1 MKKKRVLALVLSVC
15 MLATSVPAWAS
26 STDESAAAASSETED
41 VTSDDAQSAE
51 PTEDVDAEDANAS
64 EETADEAT
72 ADTGAAAADEDADET
87 EADVLTL
94 ESVKYAEVKDE
105 YENLGYRSAGS
116 DVEIPLSV
124 DDAVGAGK
132 LQYETVDDEKGID
145 FSKDANCEYVE
156 WKFDVEKAGLYEIHI
171 NYYAQPAYGMQIQRK
186 LMIDGEVPFEE
197 ANTMYLYRRFRE
209 AGPVTVNAI
218 HDEVWPEM
226 EEINTWLETPLYDY
240 SGYFAD
246 PLQFYFEEGEH
257 TIRFEYIDQAILLG
271 DIKLTGLTEYESY
284 ADVQHSYHENGYEA
298 PDVENTKFEAEE
310 TLYMNNSTLKRDTD
324 TDPMTSPSSPVDR
337 KLNIT
342 GGSRWDE
349 GNQSITWEFTVPA
362 DGLYTINMRA
372 LQNYNSG
379 MPSMRQIYI
388 DDDIPFEE
396 MKNYLFEYRDGWSAY
411 TLSDDNGAAYEFYL
425 TEGRHTLTMTVK
437 SGLMYDVIRKT
448 NEIVE
453 DVADLYLK
461 ITKVT
466 TTSPDSNYEY
476 DLAKTLPELEGK
488 SGEFAQVAKK
498 LEECADIMADLTNM
512 QTNMES
518 SYREMC
524 STMNEFAADPDLVTS
539 NLGDL
544 EDAQT
549 NLGTYITGMGENP
562 LAIDYFML
570 QPADADEFTV
580 KSSNFFQRLS
590 ASVQNFLASFYKD
603 YDAVGSIYSGDGA
616 DVVLD
621 VWMARGREWGEV
633 LKSLVD
639 ESFTSNTGIGIN
651 LNILP
656 SGQLNAGNVSA
667 LMLSITSGTAPDAA
681 IGVSYSDPVEFAFRE
696 AVTDLT
702 QFDDFEEYKSQFY
715 DTLFIPYE
723 YEKDGHVGI
732 YALPETMDFTVM
744 MVRKDIME
752 SLNLEIPRTWDDL
765 FHTTLPVLYENNMS
779 FSFPVDTTASSNSP
793 SSLKGM
799 TMFLIQQGGSYYT
812 EDGMYSG
819 LDTPEAYN
827 AFKQWTDLYVS
838 YGLDAESSFFTRFR
852 TGTLPLGVGA
862 YNSYM
867 QILTQ
872 APELYG
878 RWGIAPMIGTGT
890 GEYDENGDEIVDNR
904 VGGISLS
911 SCQIMSSSEH
921 EKEAWEF
928 IKWWMD
934 KDTQIEFGQEIE
946 ATMGISARWNSANV
960 LAFESLPW
968 DQGDLAIIKDQMS
981 KAEEQPI
988 ILGGYFTTRH
998 LVNAWNR
1005 VYLSNENPRDALEE
1019 AVKDIN
1025 AEIRKKHEEYGFVY
1039 DD

>member
-26 STDESAAAASSETED
+26 STDESAASSETED
-41 VTSDDAQSAE
+41 VTAETEDAEEESTDDA
-51 PTEDVDAEDANAS
+51 DAEDADVS
-64 EETADEAT
+64 EDGTEEDA
-72 ADTGAAAADEDADET
+72 ADTDAAAADEDVDESD
-87 EADVLTL
+87 AVSLTL
-94 ESVKYAEVKDE
+94 DTESYAEVKDV

-124 DDAVGAGK
+124 DDAVGARK
-132 LQYETVDDEKGID
+132 LQYETVDGVKGIN
-145 FSKDANCEYVE
+145 FSNDASCEYVE
-156 WKFDVEKAGLYEIHI
+156 WTFDVEKAGLYEIVI

-186 LMIDGEVPFEE
+186 LMIDGEVPFDE

-209 AGPVTVNAI
+209 AGEVTTNAI
-218 HDEVWPEM
+218 NDEVWPEM
-226 EEINTWLETPLYDY
+226 EEINTWIETPLYDY
-240 SGYFAD
+240 SGYFED

-257 TIRFEYIDQAILLG
+257 TIRFEYIDQGILLG

-284 ADVQHSYHENGYEA
+284 SDVQHSYNENGYES
-298 PDVENTKFEAEE
+298 PDVDSITFEAED

-342 GGSRWDE
+342 GGERWDE
-349 GNQSITWEFTVPA
+349 GNQSITWEFEVPE

-372 LQNYNSG
+372 LQNYDSG

-388 DDDIPFEE
+388 DDEIPFEE
-396 MKNYLFEYRDGWSAY
+396 LKNYLFEYKEKWAAY

-425 TEGRHTLTMTVK
+425 TEGRHTITMTVK
-437 SGLMYDVIRKT
+437 SGLMYEVIRKT

-453 DVADLYLK
+453 DVSALYLK
-461 ITKVT
+461 ITKIT
-466 TTSPDSNYEY
+466 TTDPDSNYEY
-476 DLAKTLPELEGK
+476 DIAKTLPELEGK
-488 SGEFAQVAKK
+488 SGEFAQIAKK
-498 LEECADIMADLTNM
+498 IEECADIMSDLTNM
-512 QTNMES
+512 QTSMES
-518 SYREMC
+518 SYREMA
-524 STMNEFAADPDLVTS
+524 STMNEFAEDPDLVTS
-539 NLGDL
+539 NLSDL

-549 NLGTYITGMGENP
+549 NLGTYITSMGENP
-562 LAIDYFML
+562 LAIDYFVI

-590 ASVQNFLASFYKD
+590 ASVQNFLASFTKN
-603 YDAVGSIYSGDGA
+603 YDAVGSIYSGEGA
-616 DVVLD
+616 DVILD

-633 LKSLVD
+633 LKSLID

-702 QFDDFEEYKSQFY
+702 QFEDFEEYKEQFY
-715 DTLFIPYE
+715 DTMFIPYE
-723 YEKDGHVGI
+723 YEKDDHVGI
-732 YALPETMDFTVM
+732 YAIPETMDFTVM
-744 MVRKDIME
+744 MVRTDIME

-812 EDGMYSG
+812 DDGMYSG
-819 LDTPEAYN
+819 LDSAEAYN

-852 TGTLPLGVGA
+852 TGTLPIGVGA

-878 RWGIAPMIGTGT
+878 RWAIAPMIGTGT
-890 GEYDENGDEIVDNR
+890 GEYDEDGEEIVDNR
-904 VGGISLS
+904 VGGISLTA
-911 SCQIMSSSEH
+911 CQIMSSSEH
-921 EKEAWEF
+921 EEEAWEF

-960 LAFESLPW
+960 TAFESLPW
-968 DQGDLAIIKDQMS
+968 DQGDLEIIKDQMS

-988 ILGGYFTTRH
+988 VLGGYFTTRH

-1025 AEIRKKHEEYGFVY
+1025 SEIRKKHEEYGFVY